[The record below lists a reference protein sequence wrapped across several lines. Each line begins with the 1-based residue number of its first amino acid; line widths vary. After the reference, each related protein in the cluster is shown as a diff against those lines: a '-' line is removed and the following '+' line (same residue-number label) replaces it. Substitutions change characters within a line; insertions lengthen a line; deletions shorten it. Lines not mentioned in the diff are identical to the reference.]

1 MSGYSSVGILLA
13 VLGVVFILVPYE
25 LIRKVFRRMR
35 SPVTTK
41 VGGTVLLIGGIAIIV
56 REIALL

>member
-1 MSGYSSVGILLA
+1 MGVLLA

-25 LIRKVFRRMR
+25 QIHKVFRRMR

-41 VGGTVLLIGGIAIIV
+41 VGGTVLLIVGIAIIV
-56 REIALL
+56 KEIVL